1 MVRRSIIQSKKIISN
16 YFEKKKEFVM
26 KTIIDLYLY
35 GIAEDSV
42 IH

>member
-1 MVRRSIIQSKKIISN
+1 
-16 YFEKKKEFVM
+16 M

-42 IH
+42 FIQHFRFVLFLFCI